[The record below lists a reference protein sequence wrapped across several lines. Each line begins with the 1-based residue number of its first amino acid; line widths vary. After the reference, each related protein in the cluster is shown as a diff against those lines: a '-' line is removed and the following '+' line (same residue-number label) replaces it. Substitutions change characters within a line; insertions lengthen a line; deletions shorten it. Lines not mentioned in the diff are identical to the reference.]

1 VTVEK
6 LEIIH
11 RFPKERDQLLAILH
25 ELQRANPRNYLTGE
39 DLRLVAEYLSL
50 PLSAVHDAVTFYS
63 MFSLVPRGR
72 HIIRLC
78 DSPPCHL
85 AGAWSVLAAL
95 REELGIDVGE
105 TTKDGLFTLELTS
118 CLGVCGVAPAM
129 MIDDEVYGNL
139 TPERLKGILTRY
151 REER

>member
-1 VTVEK
+1 MTVEK
-6 LEIIH
+6 LEVIR
-11 RFPKERDQLLAILH
+11 RFPRERGQLLTILH
-25 ELQRANPRNYLTGE
+25 ELQRANEGNYLTGE
-39 DLRLVAEYLSL
+39 DLRLVADYLGL

-63 MFSLVPRGR
+63 LFSLKHRGK

-85 AGAWSVLAAL
+85 AGAWSLLSAL
-95 REELGIDVGE
+95 QEELGIGVGQ
-105 TTKDGLFTLELTS
+105 TTEDGLFTLELTS

-139 TPERLKGILTRY
+139 TPERLREILEGY
-151 REER
+151 REGS

>member
-1 VTVEK
+1 MSVDK
-6 LEIIH
+6 LKIVQ
-11 RFPKERDQLLAILH
+11 RYPRARDQLLAILH

-39 DLRLVAEYLSL
+39 DLRLVAEYLDL
-50 PLSAVHDAVTFYS
+50 PLSQVHDAVTFYS

-85 AGAWSVLAAL
+85 AGAWSLLAAL
-95 REELGIDVGE
+95 REELGVGVGE
-105 TTKDGLFTLELTS
+105 TTPDGLFTLELTG

-139 TPERLKGILTRY
+139 DLERLREILADY
-151 REER
+151 REAG

>member
-6 LEIIH
+6 LEIVK
-11 RFPKERDQLLAILH
+11 RFPKKRDQLLTILH
-25 ELQRANPRNYLTGE
+25 ELQRTNEGNYLTGE
-39 DLRLVAEYLSL
+39 DLRLVAEHLDL

-85 AGAWSVLAAL
+85 AGSWSLLSAL
-95 REELGIDVGE
+95 EEELGIRVGE
-105 TTKDGLFTLELTS
+105 TTEDGLFTLELTS
-118 CLGVCGVAPAM
+118 CLGLCGVAPAM
-129 MIDDEVYGNL
+129 MIDDEAYGNL
-139 TPERLKGILTRY
+139 TPERLKDILARY
-151 REER
+151 REGT

>member
-1 VTVEK
+1 MDK
-6 LEIIH
+6 LKMVQ
-11 RFPKERDQLLAILH
+11 RFPRSRDRLLAILH

-39 DLRLVAEYLSL
+39 DLRLVAQYLDL
-50 PLSAVHDAVTFYS
+50 PLSQVHDAVTFYS

-85 AGAWSVLAAL
+85 AGAWSLLAAL
-95 REELGIDVGE
+95 QEELGIRVGE
-105 TTKDGLFTLELTS
+105 TTPDGLFTLEFTS

-129 MIDDEVYGNL
+129 MIDDQVYGNL
-139 TPERLKGILTRY
+139 NPERVREILAGY
-151 REER
+151 REAG